1 MQASIEAFFD
11 TATATVSYVAFDRA
25 SRQAAIIDPVLDFD
39 IRSGNI
45 STRSAQKLL
54 EFVAANSLR
63 VSWILE
69 THVHA
74 DHLTA
79 ADFLRRET
87 GAPVAIGAAVREV
100 QSWFVPHLNLHG
112 AVATDGSQFDRLLQ
126 DGEQLPLGD
135 LTISALAVPGHTP
148 ADMAWQIG
156 ADVFVGD
163 SIFMPDVGSARCD
176 FPGGDAERIYAS
188 IQRLLAMDPET
199 RLWICHDYPPAG
211 RSAAWLTTVAEQRA
225 RNVHVRDGITAAEF
239 VHMRR
244 TRDATLAVPALLWP
258 SLQVNLRAGRLPEHE
273 ANGQAFLKIPLSGLQ
288 AANKSPQPEA
298 RPAPGQGAAATP
310 RLTLADARAAVL
322 QGNGRFAELFSHGS
336 LSVEFYQP
344 PGIDTQQPHT
354 RDEVYLVASGRGD
367 FVAGETRQPFEPGE
381 VLFVPAGQ
389 LHRFEN
395 FSTDFGA
402 WVFFYGPEGG
412 EAPRS

>member
-11 TATATVSYVAFDRA
+11 SATATVSYIAFDRA

-39 IRSGNI
+39 VRSGNV
-45 STRSAQKLL
+45 STHSAQKLL
-54 EFVAANSLR
+54 EFVAANRLR

-79 ADFLRRET
+79 ADFLRRAT

-100 QSWFVPHLNLHG
+100 QSWFVPRLNLHG
-112 AVATDGSQFDRLLQ
+112 IVATDGSQFDRLLQ
-126 DGEQLPLGD
+126 DGERLPLGD
-135 LTISALAVPGHTP
+135 LTINALAVPGHTP

-156 ADVFVGD
+156 ADIFVGD

-188 IQRLLAMDPET
+188 IRRLLAMDPET

-225 RNVHVRDGITAAEF
+225 LNVHVRDGITAAEF

-244 TRDATLAVPALLWP
+244 TRDATLAVPALLWA
-258 SLQVNLRAGRLPEHE
+258 SLQINLRAGRLPEHE

-288 AANKSPQPEA
+288 VAGERAQTE
-298 RPAPGQGAAATP
+298 PGQGAAATP
-310 RLTLADARAAVL
+310 RLTLADARASVL
-322 QGNGRFAELFSHGS
+322 RGNGRFAELFSHGS
-336 LSVEFYQP
+336 LSIEFYQP

-354 RDEVYLVASGRGD
+354 RDEVYVVASGRGD
-367 FVAGETRQPFEPGE
+367 FLAGETRQPFEPGE

-389 LHRFEN
+389 RHRFEN
-395 FSTDFGA
+395 FSADFGA

-412 EAPRS
+412 EAVPS

>member
-11 TATATVSYVAFDRA
+11 TATATVSYVAFDPA
-25 SRQAAIIDPVLDFD
+25 SRAAAIIDPVLDFD
-39 IRSGNI
+39 VRSGKV
-45 STRSAQKLL
+45 STQSAQSLL
-54 EFVAANSLR
+54 EFVAANRLR

-100 QSWFVPHLNLHG
+100 QDWFVPRLNLSG
-112 AVATDGSQFDRLLQ
+112 VMATDGSQFDRLLH

-135 LTISALAVPGHTP
+135 LSIGALAVPGHTP
-148 ADMAWQIG
+148 CDMAWQIG
-156 ADVFVGD
+156 VDVFVGD

-188 IQRLLAMDPET
+188 ILRLLSMDPET

-211 RSAAWLTTVAEQRA
+211 RSPAWQSTVAEQRA
-225 RNVHVRDGITAAEF
+225 RNVHVRDGITEQEF

-258 SLQVNLRAGRLPEHE
+258 SLQVNLRAGRLPE
-273 ANGQAFLKIPLSGLQ
+273 ADASGQAFLKIPLSGQLL
-288 AANKSPQPEA
+288 ANNPPQSEA
-298 RPAPGQGAAATP
+298 RLAPGGGAATTP
-310 RLTLADARAAVL
+310 RLTLAAARAAVL
-322 QGNGRFAELFSHGS
+322 RGNGRFAELFSHGS

-354 RDEVYLVASGRGD
+354 RDEVYVVASGRGD
-367 FVAGETRQPFEPGE
+367 FVAGGVQQPFAPGE
-381 VLFVPAGQ
+381 VLFAPAGRV
-389 LHRFEN
+389 HRFAN
-395 FSTDFGA
+395 FSADFGA

-412 EAPRS
+412 EAASF

>member
-11 TATATVSYVAFDRA
+11 TATATVSYVVFDNA

-45 STRSAQKLL
+45 STQSAQKLL
-54 EFVAANSLR
+54 EFVAANGLR

-79 ADFLRRET
+79 AAFLRRET
-87 GAPVAIGAAVREV
+87 GAPVVIGAAVREV
-100 QSWFVPHLNLHG
+100 QSWFVPRLNLAG
-112 AVATDGSQFDRLLQ
+112 AVATDGSQFDRLMQ
-126 DGEQLPLGD
+126 DGDQLPLGD
-135 LTISALAVPGHTP
+135 LIINALAVPGHTP

-176 FPGGDAERIYAS
+176 FPGGDAARIYAS
-188 IQRLLAMDPET
+188 IRRLLSMDPET

-211 RSAAWLTTVAEQRA
+211 RNASWLTTVAEQRA
-225 RNVHVRDGITAAEF
+225 RNVHVQDGITEAEF

-258 SLQVNLRAGRLPEHE
+258 SLQVNLRAGRLPEPE
-273 ANGQAFLKIPLSGLQ
+273 ANGQAFLKIPLSGLH
-288 AANKSPQPEA
+288 AANKHA
-298 RPAPGQGAAATP
+298 
-310 RLTLADARAAVL
+310 
-322 QGNGRFAELFSHGS
+322 
-336 LSVEFYQP
+336 
-344 PGIDTQQPHT
+344 
-354 RDEVYLVASGRGD
+354 
-367 FVAGETRQPFEPGE
+367 
-381 VLFVPAGQ
+381 
-389 LHRFEN
+389 
-395 FSTDFGA
+395 
-402 WVFFYGPEGG
+402 
-412 EAPRS
+412 